1 MRMIPG
7 QVGPGASRAEIQ
19 IFDLLSALEVPGWTY
34 AFHSLNLP
42 EHERKRVCEIDFLLL
57 GERGLLVL
65 EVKGGRVSRREGIW
79 YTRDLRGMSH
89 RLKESPFEQASTAM
103 FSLEAK
109 LSQRTGHHLTSSTVF
124 GYGAVFPDVR
134 FTTVSVEWEPE
145 MVLDSACMNADPL
158 AAKLDQLGS
167 FWENK
172 PGRRRRLSRENVKRY
187 LNLLRQDFELVPS
200 LQQLSRTIEA
210 ELVALTELQYR
221 TLDTYSRNPRLIV
234 EGGAGT
240 GKTMLAAEICR
251 RARGVGDSVMLTCR
265 SGILAG
271 FIKAQAGLDEVITI
285 PFHQIATIPGESVD
299 LMVVDEAQDII
310 NPEDLRYLDRVLSGG
325 LANGR
330 WVVLLDSNNQR
341 GLVGR
346 YDDNA
351 MAELRSYRPTEISLR
366 DNCRN
371 TVEIITAT
379 QRRTGADLG
388 VTTAGHGL
396 EVTVV
401 KGSPS
406 SVTEKLASVLEQLEN
421 EQIPMN
427 NITLLSPY
435 SFTNSVFA
443 SIPSSWR
450 NRIDTLD
457 LIRLRAPTPGRIGFA
472 QVADFKGLE
481 SPFVILEST
490 KSAEASA
497 LRALLYVGMT
507 RARAALWLIDSIA
520 ENEESAE

>member
-1 MRMIPG
+1 MIPG
-7 QVGPGASRAEIQ
+7 QLGLGASSAEKQ
-19 IFDLLSALEVPGWTY
+19 IFELLRALEAPGWSY

-65 EVKGGRVSRREGIW
+65 EAKGGRVSRQEGIW
-79 YTRDLRGMSH
+79 YTQDRYGVLH

-103 FSLEAK
+103 FSLETL
-109 LSQRTGHHLTSSTVF
+109 LSQRTGRRLTSSTVF
-124 GYGAVFPDVR
+124 GYAAIFPDVR
-134 FTTVSVEWEPE
+134 FATVSVEWEPE
-145 MVLDSACMNADPL
+145 MVLDSACMNTNSL

-172 PGRRRRLSRENVKRY
+172 PGGRSRLSNEDVKRY

-200 LQQLSRTIEA
+200 LQHLSSTIEA

-221 TLDTYSRNPRLIV
+221 ALDTYSRNQRLIF

-251 RARGVGDSVMLTCR
+251 RARGAGARVLLTCR

-271 FIKAQAGLDEVITI
+271 FIKAQPGLDEVVTV
-285 PFHQIATIPGESVD
+285 PFHQIAAMPADSVD
-299 LMVVDEAQDII
+299 FIVVDEAQDII
-310 NPEDLRYLDRVLSGG
+310 NFVDLRQMDHVLTGG

-330 WVVLLDSNNQR
+330 WVFLLDSNNQR

-346 YDDNA
+346 YDDDA
-351 MAELRSYRPTEISLR
+351 MAALRSHRPAEINLI

-371 TVEIITAT
+371 TVEIVTAT

-396 EVTVV
+396 KVAVVT
-401 KGSPS
+401 GPPS
-406 SVTEKLASVLEQLEN
+406 SVTERLTGILTQLED

-427 NITLLSPY
+427 KITLLSPH
-435 SFTNSVFA
+435 SFTDSVFV
-443 SIPSSWR
+443 SLPRSWR
-450 NRIDTLD
+450 NRIDILD
-457 LIRLRAPTPGRIGFA
+457 LVHLRAPTPGRIGFA

-481 SPFVILEST
+481 SPFVILEAAKST
-490 KSAEASA
+490 EASA

-520 ENEESAE
+520 EHDESTE

>member
-7 QVGPGASRAEIQ
+7 QVGPSASRAENQ
-19 IFDLLSALEVPGWTY
+19 IFDLLRGLEVPGWTY

-42 EHERKRVCEIDFLLL
+42 EHARKRVCEIDFLLL

-65 EVKGGRVSRREGIW
+65 EAKGGLVSRREGIW
-79 YTRDLRGMSH
+79 YTRDLRGISH

-103 FSLEAK
+103 FGLETK
-109 LSQRTGHHLTSSTVF
+109 LSQRAGRHLTSSTVF
-124 GYGAVFPDVR
+124 GYAAVFPDVR

-145 MVLDSACMNADPL
+145 MVLDSTCMNTNSL
-158 AAKLDQLGS
+158 SLKLDQLGS

-172 PGRRRRLSRENVKRY
+172 PGPRRRLSHEDVERY

-200 LQQLSRTIEA
+200 LQHLGRTIEA

-221 TLDTYSRNPRLIV
+221 ALDSYSRNPRLIF

-251 RARGVGDSVMLTCR
+251 RAKGVAGRVLLTCR
-265 SGILAG
+265 SAVLAG
-271 FIKAQAGLDEVITI
+271 FMRAQPGLEKVVTV
-285 PFHQIATIPGESVD
+285 PFHQIVDIPKESID
-299 LMVVDEAQDII
+299 LVVVDEAQDII
-310 NPEDLRYLDRVLSGG
+310 NSVDLRLLDRVLNGG

-330 WVVLLDSNNQR
+330 WVLLLDSNNQR
-341 GLVGR
+341 GLVGS
-346 YDDNA
+346 YDDDA
-351 MAELRSYRPTEISLR
+351 MAKLRSYRPTEIDLV

-371 TVEIITAT
+371 TVEIVTAT
-379 QRRTGADLG
+379 QHRTGADLG
-388 VTTAGHGL
+388 VTTAGHGI

-401 KGSPS
+401 RGSPS
-406 SVTEKLASVLEQLEN
+406 SVTEKLINILVQLED
-421 EQIPMN
+421 EQILMN
-427 NITLLSPY
+427 EITLLSPY

-443 SIPSSWR
+443 SLPSNWR
-450 NRIDTLD
+450 SRIDVLD
-457 LIRLRAPTPGRIGFA
+457 LVRLRAPTPGRIGFA
-472 QVADFKGLE
+472 QVSDFKGLE
-481 SPFVILEST
+481 SPFVILESA

-520 ENEESAE
+520 EHNERAE